1 MRPPVGH
8 QLYHRPQPS
17 LCVRHALAHSAKREA
32 EHEAEVD
39 YYYSKLQEEKER
51 LEEPVRHTLS
61 FAWLDGRIWLRTY
74 RIGAAITGGD
84 KIELE
89 EIGPRLVLAPV
100 RIIAGAF
107 GGAIIHNLP

>member
-1 MRPPVGH
+1 MGARNLLVFD
-8 QLYHRPQPS
+8 PS
-17 LCVRHALAHSAKREA
+17 FQTTSDLRVLRALLTRVFSVPRSRGRKR
-32 EHEAEVD
+32 
-39 YYYSKLQEEKER
+39 QKER

>member
-1 MRPPVGH
+1 
-8 QLYHRPQPS
+8 
-17 LCVRHALAHSAKREA
+17 
-32 EHEAEVD
+32 
-39 YYYSKLQEEKER
+39 
-51 LEEPVRHTLS
+51 
-61 FAWLDGRIWLRTY
+61 
-74 RIGAAITGGD
+74 GAAITGGD

>member
-1 MRPPVGH
+1 MIEF
-8 QLYHRPQPS
+8 Y
-17 LCVRHALAHSAKREA
+17 ALNTGVSDRTTRLRRVFSVPRSRGRKR
-32 EHEAEVD
+32 
-39 YYYSKLQEEKER
+39 QKER

-74 RIGAAITGGD
+74 RIGAAIMGGD